1 MANVFLGSVGD
12 AYVYN
17 KDRLFFTATT
27 LTDSSI
33 NTGVSAEEVRGG
45 TGAKLLANFFHTTSF
60 GLTMTDSM
68 FNIDYIAAEVG
79 EMEERFGG
87 NDLEAEEFQ
96 ATSNNLEK

>member
-45 TGAKLLANFFHTTSF
+45 TGGPQTGHSLLLCGSQRAIPPEGS
-60 GLTMTDSM
+60 GLHVLRIRTRQNS
-68 FNIDYIAAEVG
+68 
-79 EMEERFGG
+79 
-87 NDLEAEEFQ
+87 Q
-96 ATSNNLEK
+96 P